1 MSRDQRPPRDLYT
14 AAEAARRLGIP
25 PGTIRG
31 WKAKGL
37 LYEYGL
43 TERGMPMYDRDDL
56 IALRDGTKRRLARRP
71 RKTRKR
77 EVEQ

>member
-1 MSRDQRPPRDLYT
+1 
-14 AAEAARRLGIP
+14 LGIP